1 MSKKSEH
8 SARVRKQRIA
18 QPLKAERKADSPGVS
33 IEKQAEAPRRESRKP
48 LPKWLVR
55 TLMVVAPLAALSC
68 LSGIVSA
75 IVPPSV
81 PVPSPL
87 MASIVPPVEIVNQSL
102 LPIYKIDY
110 ACEFASIEDQSGFAV
125 PPSAPVPNP
134 GKTQSILYRKQSIPV
149 ECVGGTNLTGLR
161 VKSAEFRVS
170 IAYFH
175 AGWPFR
181 RHTEYRVKSAFDP
194 QGKFLHWAVE

>member
-18 QPLKAERKADSPGVS
+18 QPPKIQGEARNAAVSDEKPADAPVGWSP
-33 IEKQAEAPRRESRKP
+33 IR

-55 TLMVVAPLAALSC
+55 TLLGVGLLVALSC

-75 IVPPSV
+75 ILPPSV
-81 PVPSPL
+81 PAPSSM
-87 MASIVPPVEIVNQSL
+87 MAALVPPVEIVNQSF

-110 ACEFASIEDQSGFAV
+110 ACEFASVQDQSGFAV
-125 PPSAPVPNP
+125 PPSSLVPNAV
-134 GKTQSILYRKQSIPV
+134 KTKSILHRNEKIPV
-149 ECVGGTNLTGLR
+149 DCVGGTDVSGIR
-161 VKSAEFRVS
+161 IKSLEFRVS
-170 IAYFH
+170 ISYFH

-181 RHTEYRVKSAFDP
+181 RHTEYRVRSEFDV
-194 QGKFLHWAVE
+194 QRNFLHWTVQ